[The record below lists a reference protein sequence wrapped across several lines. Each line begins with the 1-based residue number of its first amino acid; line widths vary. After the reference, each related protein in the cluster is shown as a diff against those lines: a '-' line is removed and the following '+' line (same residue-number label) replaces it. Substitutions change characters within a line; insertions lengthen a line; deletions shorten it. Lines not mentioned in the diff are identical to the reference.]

1 MVGLYSMAI
10 DVRIKGSLD
19 SFSSLIA
26 VIHMTSPQLFLDY
39 RVSGYAIHFRTIV
52 FIAVDY

>member
-1 MVGLYSMAI
+1 MVGLASMAI

-26 VIHMTSPQLFLDY
+26 VIHMTSSQLFLDY
-39 RVSGYAIHFRTIV
+39 RVSSYAIHFRTIV